1 MFDILCDSWI
11 LIYLLNY
18 GVFENPYRY
27 QNVTTLIFKWT
38 DLLSS
43 HWDDEWNR
51 GPVACIWCS
60 LNPWI
65 KILLWRCRRFLYLTC
80 SVLRVQVYAPRGC
93 KPRGTARLCRK
104 TSTNWHIILC
114 RGSEGKWI
122 WQMYPWEICLWS
134 AHQEAEG
141 ERKEK
146 EEEKGAEAE
155 VCLIEMQTTKKK
167 PQ

>member
-1 MFDILCDSWI
+1 MAFLK
-11 LIYLLNY
+11 
-18 GVFENPYRY
+18 
-27 QNVTTLIFKWT
+27 TLIDTKMSRLWFSNELT
-38 DLLSS
+38 FC
-43 HWDDEWNR
+43 HPIEMMNETG

-155 VCLIEMQTTKKK
+155 VSLIEMQTTKKK